1 MADSLPARLALFS
14 GAFALA
20 LTLLNQFTAPAGSL
34 LIPAFQR
41 SGVLAGIL
49 SVLLMLVG
57 ALWSRIEPAAAAR
70 APLSGDEGLELDDH
84 LPDPLRQELGWG
96 STMLLTA
103 TPAAVVLLQW
113 RGLTL
118 LRRGLLAPTR
128 FLPGPICAQCLERQR
143 AISLVDLSLYPGRA
157 EFDDLLPGL
166 PSVLVQPL
174 GRDGLLI
181 LGGWSVRCFRRSD
194 LAWVEGWAARV
205 TDEWAPVLDGL
216 AERAAV
222 AQAVAEPGNG

>member
-128 FLPGPICAQCLERQR
+128 FHPGPICAQCLERQR
-143 AISLVDLSLYPGRA
+143 PISMVDLSLYPGRA

-174 GRDGLLI
+174 GRAGLLI

>member
-20 LTLLNQFTAPAGSL
+20 LTLLNHFTAPAGSL

-128 FLPGPICAQCLERQR
+128 FHPGPICAQCLERQR
-143 AISLVDLSLYPGRA
+143 PISLVDLSLYPGRA

-174 GRDGLLI
+174 GRAGLLI
-181 LGGWSVRCFRRSD
+181 LGGWSVRCFRRSE

>member
-1 MADSLPARLALFS
+1 
-14 GAFALA
+14 
-20 LTLLNQFTAPAGSL
+20 
-34 LIPAFQR
+34 
-41 SGVLAGIL
+41 VLAGIL